1 MIWPE
6 NRESADKSRGVT
18 HEQAPTRPETRTPE
32 ARSAARLAAR
42 EFFKVALG
50 YARHSLC
57 RLNVEH
63 VDRDDLAQEIVIA
76 AYLKRREYQPG
87 RASPRQ
93 FMHGF
98 VVNYVRNYRR
108 KQHKI
113 KGQIADLPPD
123 FADNVADDAPGMMER
138 YVDEK
143 MRQLL
148 HEQLI
153 PQLEFDLATVVIA
166 RDLDDLDF
174 KTIAEEQGIP
184 IATAHDR
191 YQRGILELKAAYE
204 RHQRKQKA
212 QGLVVLPFTI
222 GQLLAADRA
231 IPDVPAELVQL
242 TWSRVYRAL
251 RWRARWQAFRALL
264 RHKATQL
271 TATLLA
277 GGVLGAVLH
286 AFLQPAPPP
295 APVVFVQRGPELA
308 PLVELQPA
316 AYEAPPSTAAA
327 LPAPLAS
334 STLRRD
340 PSTEQRA
347 FDKAHQAFDRGR
359 LDDALAALA
368 AYEREYPQG
377 AYAVEGET
385 LRARIAQL
393 RAEVTATP

>member
-1 MIWPE
+1 MICPE
-6 NRESADKSRGVT
+6 NRASADKSRGVT
-18 HEQAPTRPETRTPE
+18 QQQAPTRPETRTPE
-32 ARSAARLAAR
+32 ARSAARLASR
-42 EFFKVALG
+42 EFFRMALG
-50 YARHSLC
+50 YARRSLR
-57 RLNVEH
+57 RLNVEY

-76 AYLKRREYQPG
+76 AYLKRREYQPE

-108 KQHKI
+108 KQRKSRG
-113 KGQIADLPPD
+113 KTAELPPD
-123 FADNVADDAPGMMER
+123 LADHAPGMMER

-153 PQLEFDLATVVIA
+153 PQIEFDLATVVLA

-191 YQRGILELKAAYE
+191 YQRGVVALKAAYD

-222 GQLLAADRA
+222 GQLLAADRT
-231 IPDVPAELVQL
+231 IPDAPAELVQL
-242 TWSRVYRAL
+242 TWNRVYRAL
-251 RWRARWQAFRALL
+251 RWRARWQALRALL

-271 TATLLA
+271 TATSLG

-286 AFLQPAPPP
+286 AILQTTPPP
-295 APVVFVQRGPELA
+295 APVVFVQRSPDLA
-308 PLVELQPA
+308 PLVELQPVTSA
-316 AYEAPPSTAAA
+316 TPPSPVAAP
-327 LPAPLAS
+327 PAPLAS
-334 STLRRD
+334 IALRRD

-368 AYEREYPQG
+368 AYAREYPQG
-377 AYAVEGET
+377 AYAAEGET

-393 RAEVTATP
+393 RAEGPAAP